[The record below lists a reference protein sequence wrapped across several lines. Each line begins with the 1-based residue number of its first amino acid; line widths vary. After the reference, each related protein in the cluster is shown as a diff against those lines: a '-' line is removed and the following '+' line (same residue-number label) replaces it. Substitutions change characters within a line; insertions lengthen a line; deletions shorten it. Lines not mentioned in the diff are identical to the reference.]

1 MKRVATFLTCMFL
14 LVAGLAGLAY
24 ATQIAYKS
32 PQQLG
37 DGSPA
42 VVRGRVQSM
51 ESYWNA
57 KHTKIFTRTRIA
69 VDETYKGSA
78 SPTIDIVQL
87 GGIVG
92 NVKVTVQGALRW
104 AVGEEVLVFLEPYDA
119 SSFQV
124 SGFSQG
130 KLKIERDPVTGI
142 AYVEAPPTE
151 GVSLVG
157 APTPQAPARASLKQW
172 VTLDE
177 FVGQALGRRATPG
190 VER

>member
-1 MKRVATFLTCMFL
+1 MRRFATLLACMFL
-14 LVAGLAGLAY
+14 LVAGLAALAY

-42 VVRGRVQSM
+42 VVRGRVQSV
-51 ESYWNA
+51 ESYWNQ

-78 SPTIDIVQL
+78 SPMLDIVQL

-104 AVGEEVLVFLEPYDA
+104 AVGEEVLIFLEPYDA

-130 KLKIERDPVTGI
+130 KFRIERDPVTGI
-142 AYVEAPPTE
+142 AYVEAPPLE

-157 APTPQAPARASLKQW
+157 APSPKAPARASLRQR

-177 FVGQALGRRATPG
+177 FVGQALDRQAEPG

>member
-1 MKRVATFLTCMFL
+1 V
-14 LVAGLAGLAY
+14 
-24 ATQIAYKS
+24 
-32 PQQLG
+32 G

-69 VDETYKGSA
+69 VDETYKGNTR
-78 SPTIDIVQL
+78 PTVDIIQL

-104 AVGEEVLVFLEPYDA
+104 AVGEEVLIFLEPYDA

-130 KLKIERDPVTGI
+130 KFKIERDPETGV
-142 AYVEAPPTE
+142 AYIQAPPLE

-157 APTPQAPARASLKQW
+157 APSPQAPAGASLRQR

-177 FVGQALGRRATPG
+177 FVGHALGRQAEPPEPAEPG
-190 VER
+190 VGR